1 MITAVFPNFE
11 KESAFA
17 ITKKVCEIL
26 HNMKI
31 GIYADESNAKYY
43 KDIDY
48 VKLFDTKNA
57 VMGADIVIA
66 IGGDG
71 TILKLSGYVSEYD
84 KPLLGINVGRLG
96 FMASLETDEL
106 YNLSKLVSKDYVT
119 EERMLLD
126 ADIYSDASDTE
137 CEKFTALNDICVSQP
152 YSRLTDFDV
161 SVNGRNVSEV
171 RADGLIFSTPTG
183 STAYSLSAGGPICEP
198 TLSCI
203 EMTPVCPQSLSSR
216 TILFSAEHK
225 LCVTHSSNKY
235 NDEVRV
241 SVDGANKKI
250 LPSDGKII
258 ISKSQKTLKLIDIN
272 GFSFFDAV
280 NNKLM
285 KSIK

>member
-1 MITAVFPNFE
+1 MIAAVFPNFE
-11 KESAFA
+11 KKSAYA
-17 ITKKVCEIL
+17 TTKKVCEIL

-31 GIYADESNAKYY
+31 EIYADECNAEYY
-43 KDIDY
+43 KDIGY
-48 VKLFDTKNA
+48 VKLLNAENA
-57 VMGADIVIA
+57 VMNSDIVIA

-71 TILKLSGYVSEYD
+71 TILKLSGYSSEYD

-96 FMASLETDEL
+96 FMASVETDEL

-126 ADIYSDASDTE
+126 AVIYRTEEDEE

-152 YSRLTDFDV
+152 YSRLTDFNI
-161 SVNGRNVSEV
+161 SIGGRNVSEV

-216 TILFSAEHK
+216 TILFSSEHK
-225 LCVTHSSNKY
+225 LCVTHSSHK
-235 NDEVRV
+235 DEVRV
-241 SVDGANKKI
+241 SVDGSNKKI
-250 LPSDGKII
+250 LPFGGKII